1 MKAYLIVTLA
11 VHDEAMFAEYR
22 KQVGDT
28 AKPFGGQFLAAGGK
42 ATVLEGQWEH
52 PGTVIVEFPSRESAE
67 RWYKLAAYQKI
78 IGLKLKSTSGSLV
91 ILDGICQNMCV
102 RSTAPQS
109 RLAARLDA
117 SIAV

>member
-1 MKAYLIVTLA
+1 MKAYLIVTLT

-52 PGTVIVEFPSRESAE
+52 PRTVIIEFPTRESAE
-67 RWYKLAAYQKI
+67 AWYKSPDYQKI
-78 IGLKLKSTSGSLV
+78 IDLRLKSTSGSLV
-91 ILDGICQNMCV
+91 ILDGM
-102 RSTAPQS
+102 
-109 RLAARLDA
+109 
-117 SIAV
+117 

>member
-1 MKAYLIVTLA
+1 MKAHLIVTLT

-42 ATVLEGQWEH
+42 ARVLEGQWEH

-67 RWYKLAAYQKI
+67 RWYESAPYQKI
-78 IGLKLKSTSGSLV
+78 IGLRLKSTSGSMV
-91 ILDGICQNMCV
+91 ILDGI
-102 RSTAPQS
+102 
-109 RLAARLDA
+109 
-117 SIAV
+117 

>member
-67 RWYKLAAYQKI
+67 RWYELAAYQKI
-78 IGLKLKSTSGSLV
+78 IGLRLKSTSGSLV

>member
-1 MKAYLIVTLA
+1 MKAYLIVTLT

-22 KQVGDT
+22 KQVGGT

-52 PGTVIVEFPSRESAE
+52 PGTVIVEFPSRESSE
-67 RWYKLAAYQKI
+67 RCYESAAYQKI
-78 IGLKLKSTSGSLV
+78 IGLRLKSTSGSLV
-91 ILDGICQNMCV
+91 ILDGILQNICV

-109 RLAARLDA
+109 GSRSRKGA
-117 SIAV
+117 